1 MSNVIEFPLD
11 RRLEQ
16 MAIADGFANYSVSE
30 SAEIE
35 TEEFLSDL
43 LSEMHKS
50 AYDISNENFIYD
62 ISFLY
67 ETMKSLLYKMNDVY
81 HPIQD
86 FSKNLY
92 GDTVWSWPDSPQ
104 LEFDF

>member
-1 MSNVIEFPLD
+1 
-11 RRLEQ
+11 

-30 SAEIE
+30 SAEQE

-43 LSEMHKS
+43 LSEMHRS
-50 AYDISNENFIYD
+50 AYDISNENFVCD

-67 ETMKSLLYKMNDVY
+67 ETLKSLMYKMNDVY

-92 GDTVWSWPDSPQ
+92 SDMVWPDSPQ

>member
-1 MSNVIEFPLD
+1 MGKVIEFPLD
-11 RRLEQ
+11 RRYEQ
-16 MAIADGFANYSVSE
+16 MAIADGFANYSVFE

-35 TEEFLSDL
+35 TEEFLSEL
-43 LSEMHKS
+43 LSGMHAS
-50 AYDISNENFIYD
+50 SYDISNENFITD

-67 ETMKSLLYKMNDVY
+67 ETMKSLIYKMNDVY

-86 FSKNLY
+86 FSHSLY
-92 GDTVWSWPDSPQ
+92 SPMFCNNTSQ

>member
-11 RRLEQ
+11 RRIEQ
-16 MAIADGFANYSVSE
+16 MAIADGFANYSVSK

-35 TEEFLSDL
+35 TEEFLSEL
-43 LSEMHKS
+43 LSEMHRS
-50 AYDISNENFIYD
+50 AYDISNENFVYD

-67 ETMKSLLYKMNDVY
+67 ETLKSLMYKMNDVY

-86 FSKNLY
+86 FSKSLY
-92 GDTVWSWPDSPQ
+92 SDMVWPDSPQ